1 MDEPFKIWIDRL
13 RGGTTQKIKET
24 VNPAFLDVK
33 EEDLRFETPVVV
45 QGEAYVSEDQL
56 ILRLKAETLA
66 AMPCAIC
73 NQVTHTEV
81 KIENFYH
88 TEPTEEIPG
97 AIFDF
102 REALREA
109 LLIELPK
116 YVECSGGKCPER
128 PSIAPYMR
136 SEKRVEKTTY
146 FPFKDID
153 N

>member
-13 RGGTTQKIKET
+13 RGGHTQKIAEI
-24 VNPAFLDVK
+24 VDPAFLDV
-33 EEDLRFETPVVV
+33 EEADLRFESPVAV

-56 ILRLKAETLA
+56 ILRLKAATKA
-66 AMPCAIC
+66 VMPCAIC
-73 NQVTHTEV
+73 NQITQTEV

-88 TEPTEEIPG
+88 TQPTEEIPG

-109 LLIELPK
+109 LLIELPQ
-116 YVECSGGKCPER
+116 YIECSGGKCPER
-128 PSIAPYMR
+128 PAIAPYLR
-136 SEKRVEKTTY
+136 SEKRAEKPTY

-153 N
+153 H